1 MKSIRT
7 RLSVVLLL
15 AAIITALAIGLAT
28 YRNTLKENEELFDYQ
43 LRQIAL
49 SLRDQGYVTRPSAL
63 DGADDSDTPDVVV
76 QIWTA
81 NGTVVYLSH
90 PGDPVPDRAMLGFAD
105 MDSSGRRWR
114 VYGIVAG
121 DRIIQVAQPLELRR
135 GLVAAAALRSLA
147 PLLAFAP
154 LMALLIWWLVGNSLS
169 SLNRLTKEVTQ
180 RDARAL
186 NEVSEQGVPTEI
198 APLVWSLNSLLAR
211 LKHAFSSQRAFVA
224 DAAHELR
231 SPLTAL
237 KLQLQ
242 LLARAPDEAARSQA
256 LVKLNDGVD
265 RATHLIEQLLTAART
280 DPNDTTIVV
289 QPTDLAELV
298 RHEIA
303 DVFFLAQERRIGVE
317 LDAPDHV
324 MIAADAAALRILTRN
339 LLDNAIRYTPAGG
352 AVHASVAANGGE
364 TSLTIEDSGPGIPEN
379 ERERVFDR
387 FYRRETNEQPGSGLG
402 LSIVKNIVEQH
413 GARIELGAAA
423 QGGLKITVLFPR
435 QGSDYSAH

>member
-1 MKSIRT
+1 
-7 RLSVVLLL
+7 
-15 AAIITALAIGLAT
+15 
-28 YRNTLKENEELFDYQ
+28 
-43 LRQIAL
+43 
-49 SLRDQGYVTRPSAL
+49 
-63 DGADDSDTPDVVV
+63 
-76 QIWTA
+76 
-81 NGTVVYLSH
+81 
-90 PGDPVPDRAMLGFAD
+90 
-105 MDSSGRRWR
+105 
-114 VYGIVAG
+114 
-121 DRIIQVAQPLELRR
+121 
-135 GLVAAAALRSLA
+135 
-147 PLLAFAP
+147 
-154 LMALLIWWLVGNSLS
+154 
-169 SLNRLTKEVTQ
+169 
-180 RDARAL
+180 
-186 NEVSEQGVPTEI
+186 
-198 APLVWSLNSLLAR
+198 
-211 LKHAFSSQRAFVA
+211 VA

-317 LDAPDHV
+317 LDAPDHI

-413 GARIELGAAA
+413 GAWIELGAAA
-423 QGGLKITVLFPR
+423 QGGLKVTVLFPR
-435 QGSDYSAH
+435 QDFDSGAR

>member
-15 AAIITALAIGLAT
+15 AAIITALAIGLVT

-63 DGADDSDTPDVVV
+63 DGADDSETPDVVV

-105 MDSSGRRWR
+105 MDSGGRRWR

-211 LKHAFSSQRAFVA
+211 LKRAFSSQRAFVA

-423 QGGLKITVLFPR
+423 QGGLKVTVLFPR
-435 QGSDYSAH
+435 QGSDSGAR

>member
-15 AAIITALAIGLAT
+15 AAVITALAIGLVT

-63 DGADDSDTPDVVV
+63 DGADDSETPDVVV

-105 MDSSGRRWR
+105 MDSGGRRWR

-289 QPTDLAELV
+289 QSTDLAELV

-303 DVFFLAQERRIGVE
+303 DVFFLAQERRIDVE

-324 MIAADAAALRILTRN
+324 MITADAAALRILTRN

-423 QGGLKITVLFPR
+423 QGGLKVTVLFSR
-435 QGSDYSAH
+435 QVSDSGH